1 MANPQPTPPLPPW
14 VGGPG
19 GEGAL
24 ASLRV
29 LDFATFIAGPFAAGL
44 LAEFGADVIKVE
56 QPGGGDPIRELG
68 DKVNGRTLFAAL
80 EDRNRR
86 SVTCNLR
93 LHRGQELALALIRQ
107 ADVVI
112 ENFRPGTLERWNLGY
127 ERMRE
132 VNPGVILLRISAY
145 GQTGPYAGRPG
156 FGRIAQ
162 AFGGLTYLSGYP
174 DRPPVLPGSATLA
187 DYAAGLFGAFAVL
200 AAKQH
205 RDRTG
210 QGQQI
215 DVSLFESIFRFT
227 DYLALAYDL
236 LGTVRERIGTQAPA
250 APHNHFPTADGKW
263 IAIACTSDR
272 LFQRLTAAMDD
283 RAWGVDP
290 AFQAME
296 QRSARRQEVDARV
309 TAWTSQH
316 TLAVLQHTLDEA
328 EVPNSP
334 IYSIADVFADP
345 QYAARQTLATV
356 DDPVLGPVKMP
367 APVPRLS
374 QTPGAI
380 TRPTPE
386 VGEHNVEV
394 YGGLVGLSEADLARL
409 QEDGVI

>member
-1 MANPQPTPPLPPW
+1 MNTPS
-14 VGGPG
+14 
-19 GEGAL
+19 AL
-24 ASLRV
+24 AGLRI

-56 QPGGGDPIRELG
+56 QPGPGDPIRELG
-68 DKVNGRTLFAAL
+68 DKVNGRSLFAAL

-93 LHRGQELALALIRQ
+93 LPRGQQLALDLVRH
-107 ADVVI
+107 ADVVV

-127 ERMRE
+127 DRMRE

-162 AFGGLTYLSGYP
+162 AFGGLTYLAGYP

-187 DYAAGLFGAFAVL
+187 DYAAGLFGAFAIL

-210 QGQQI
+210 EGQQI

-227 DYLALAYDL
+227 DYLPLAYDL

-250 APHNHFPTADGKW
+250 APHNHYPTSDGKW

-272 LFQRLTAAMDD
+272 LFQRLAAAMDD
-283 RAWGVDP
+283 HAWAADP
-290 AFQAME
+290 GFQAMA

-309 TAWTSQH
+309 AAWTAQH
-316 TLAVLQHTLDEA
+316 TLADLQRVLDDA

-334 IYSIADVFADP
+334 IYSVADAFADP
-345 QYAARQTLATV
+345 QYAARQTLTTI

-367 APVPRLS
+367 SPVPRLS
-374 QTPGAI
+374 ATPATI
-380 TRPTPE
+380 SRPAPE
-386 VGEHNVEV
+386 VGEHTAEI
-394 YGGLVGLSEADLARL
+394 YAELLGLDDDALAQLMR
-409 QEDGVI
+409 DGVI